1 MGKAT
6 IEKHNDPGVTGNFW
20 LWVGLLL
27 PPLAWITQLQTV
39 YLTSEYGCAT
49 SDFLW
54 NHIASA
60 VAIVLSMIGGII
72 AWRHWQAGGGQTDNE
87 SALPKDRKQFMAL
100 LGILTGVLFTLVIFA
115 QWLPTLFG
123 VPCDK

>member
-1 MGKAT
+1 MGEAT
-6 IEKHNDPGVTGNFW
+6 REKHKDPGVTGNFW
-20 LWVGLLL
+20 LWVALLL

-60 VAIVLSMIGGII
+60 VAIVLSVFGGII

-87 SALPKDRKQFMAL
+87 SERPKDRKQFMAL

>member
-1 MGKAT
+1 MSEIANNVNNGKS
-6 IEKHNDPGVTGNFW
+6 GNLR

-27 PPLAWITQLQTV
+27 PPIAWAIQLQTV
-39 YLTSEYGCAT
+39 YLTSEYGCYTA
-49 SDFLW
+49 DFKW

-60 VAIVLSMIGGII
+60 AALVLSAIGGII
-72 AWRHWQAGGGQTDNE
+72 AWRNWHAGGGLTLSE
-87 SALPKDRKQFMAL
+87 SSRPIARKQFMSL